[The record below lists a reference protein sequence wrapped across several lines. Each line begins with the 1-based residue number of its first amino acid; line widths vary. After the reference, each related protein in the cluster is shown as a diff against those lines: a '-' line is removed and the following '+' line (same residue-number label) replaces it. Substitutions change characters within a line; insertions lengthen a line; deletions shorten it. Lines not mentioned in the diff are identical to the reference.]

1 MQGIMNITTRQTMLT
16 NLVFRQKLE
25 YALYKV
31 GILSSAIDISTKN
44 NTFILDIKG
53 FTKTYQSTKLRTNLL
68 NFDSAVKLTGKQPIT
83 SLTTNEETNKKKKTR
98 IVKSKNLQNS
108 LLRVLKNV
116 TKNKNLLIVYTNLN
130 KQVNKIYLKRVYFAL
145 RQFIPILFKRG
156 ITNFMD
162 LVKLTILFA
171 EKNISTRLFLKL
183 LGVIFKNLTKRQ
195 HNKFLLFVLILFKQV
210 LKISKNNIHGLKM
223 ILNGKIQGKTRANTK
238 KITCGRPTKTTVR
251 ALTII
256 ETIHVYTIYGVFGL
270 QIWVCHNK
278 KDETKINNQ
287 KNKEENFDEVEVQ
300 N

>member
-1 MQGIMNITTRQTMLT
+1 MQGIMNITSRQAMLT

-25 YALYKV
+25 YTLYKV
-31 GILSSAIDISTKN
+31 GILSSSINISAKN

-53 FTKTYQSTKLRTNLL
+53 FTKTYQSTKLRTNLV
-68 NFDSAVKLTGKQPIT
+68 NFDSAVKLTGKQPFIAPV
-83 SLTTNEETNKKKKTR
+83 SNEETTSVKKSNKK

-108 LLRVLKNV
+108 LLRVLRNI
-116 TKNKNLLIVYTNLN
+116 TKDKNLLIIYTNLN
-130 KQVNKIYLKRVYFAL
+130 RKVNKVYLKRVYFAL

-171 EKNISTRLFLKL
+171 EKNVSARLFLKL

-195 HNKFLLFVLILFKQV
+195 HNKFLLFVLILFKQI
-210 LKISKNNIHGLKM
+210 LKISKKNIHGLKL
-223 ILNGKIQGKTRANTK
+223 ILNGKIQGKTRSNTK

-270 QIWVCHNK
+270 QFWVSHNK
-278 KDETKINNQ
+278 EDQNKPIIQELDDET
-287 KNKEENFDEVEVQ
+287 EVE

>member
-1 MQGIMNITTRQTMLT
+1 MQGIMNITSRQAMLT

-31 GILSSAIDISTKN
+31 GILSSSINISAKN

-53 FTKTYQSTKLRTNLL
+53 FTKTYQSTKLRTNLV
-68 NFDSAVKLTGKQPIT
+68 NFDSAVKLTGKQPFIAPV
-83 SLTTNEETNKKKKTR
+83 SNEETTSVKKSNKK

-108 LLRVLKNV
+108 LLRVLRNI
-116 TKNKNLLIVYTNLN
+116 TKDKNLLIIYTNLN
-130 KQVNKIYLKRVYFAL
+130 RKVNKVYLKRVYFAL

-171 EKNISTRLFLKL
+171 EKNVSARLFLKL

-195 HNKFLLFVLILFKQV
+195 HNKFLLFVLILFKQI
-210 LKISKNNIHGLKM
+210 LKISKKNIHGLKL
-223 ILNGKIQGKTRANTK
+223 ILNGKIQGKTRSNTK

-270 QIWVCHNK
+270 QFWVSHNK
-278 KDETKINNQ
+278 EDQNKPIIQELDDET
-287 KNKEENFDEVEVQ
+287 EVE

>member
-1 MQGIMNITTRQTMLT
+1 MQGIMNITNRQAMLT

-31 GILSSAIDISTKN
+31 GILSSSINISAKS
-44 NTFILDIKG
+44 NTFILDIQG
-53 FTKTYQSTKLRTNLL
+53 FTKTYQSTKLRTNLV
-68 NFDSAVKLTGKQPIT
+68 NFDSAIKLSGKQPFATALSDDET
-83 SLTTNEETNKKKKTR
+83 STKPTKKKIVRSKT
-98 IVKSKNLQNS
+98 LQNS
-108 LLRVLKNV
+108 LLRILKNV
-116 TKNKNLLIVYTNLN
+116 TKNKNLLIIYTNLN
-130 KQVNKIYLKRVYFAL
+130 KKVNKVYLKRVYFAL

-171 EKNISTRLFLKL
+171 EKNISARLFLKL

-210 LKISKNNIHGLKM
+210 LKISKKNIHGLKL

-270 QIWVCHNK
+270 QLWVSHNK
-278 KDETKINNQ
+278 KDS
-287 KNKEENFDEVEVQ
+287 NKTVIQELDEISNVEN
-300 N
+300 